1 MTFSISARVSS
12 RDPYINT
19 RSWNDSRDDIEKVIY
34 INLFII
40 YFRQIVLWGKYKYE
54 IIKWLYMEV

>member
-1 MTFSISARVSS
+1 MTFSISVRVLS

-19 RSWNDSRDDIEKVIY
+19 GSSGDIEKV
-34 INLFII
+34 I

-54 IIKWLYMEV
+54 IIKWFYMEV

>member
-34 INLFII
+34 INLYDRVERKMILNEKTI
-40 YFRQIVLWGKYKYE
+40 HGK
-54 IIKWLYMEV
+54 